1 MFNYTLVDNS
11 QRETALRLPVKL
23 GSGSQ
28 YPKADIPAFLPK
40 VSPTFRSRSAPSAG
54 SVGGG
59 RSTGQQ
65 PNSQRRGKDGLAR
78 APTDAI
84 KATRRRKA
92 ALLDGEEIDR
102 EAARPILLTLTHDVC
117 Y

>member
-1 MFNYTLVDNS
+1 MQGAVSAALAASGRQPSS
-11 QRETALRLPVKL
+11 QH
-23 GSGSQ
+23 
-28 YPKADIPAFLPK
+28 
-40 VSPTFRSRSAPSAG
+40 
-54 SVGGG
+54 
-59 RSTGQQ
+59 
-65 PNSQRRGKDGLAR
+65 RGKDGLAR